1 MSVDALYVAGRQC
14 LAVSNPSRLPTVER
28 ARATIETSSAGGV
41 DDRAGPRDLVV
52 EAEGGVLGPAQLTAL
67 GAAIGAGKRA
77 WLYWPR
83 ERAVETV
90 DRERLR
96 SYRRLRRVAAVLAP
110 FARIASH
117 LPRRARAGDP
127 ASPVSAAAAATRI
140 ETGDDYKDAAQ
151 AQWDENPVGSHYADR
166 SVPRTLDWFHEI
178 ETHRYRRYAP
188 WMPAVMEFDRHAGED
203 VLEIGGGIG
212 TDLAQF
218 ARHGARVTDV
228 DLSGGHLRLAEENF
242 RLRRLT
248 GRFIQHDAETLPFPD
263 ASFDLVYSHGVL
275 HHTPDTARLV
285 GEVRRVLRPGGR
297 VIAMLYA
304 ESSWHYWRQQ
314 VWRRGLVEGRLRRE
328 SMGEILSQSVE
339 ISGND
344 ARPLVKVYTRDRVRA
359 LFAAFQDVVI
369 MQRQLTSEELPLPLR
384 PLRAIVERVAGW
396 NLIVKAVRA

>member
-1 MSVDALYVAGRQC
+1 V
-14 LAVSNPSRLPTVER
+14 PTLER
-28 ARATIETSSAGGV
+28 ASARIEPPSIEAAGV
-41 DDRAGPRDLVV
+41 DERVGDRDLIV
-52 EAEGGVLGPAQLTAL
+52 EAHGGILDESQLIAL
-67 GAAIGAGKRA
+67 EATIGAGRHA
-77 WLYWPR
+77 WVYWPR
-83 ERAVETV
+83 EHAVETV
-90 DRERLR
+90 DRDRLR
-96 SYRRLRRVAAVLAP
+96 SYRRLRRAAAMLSP
-110 FARIASH
+110 LARIASR

-127 ASPVSAAAAATRI
+127 ASPVSAAAPVTRI

-166 SVPRTLDWFHEI
+166 SVPHTLDWFLEI

-242 RLRRLT
+242 RLRGLT
-248 GRFIQHDAETLPFPD
+248 GRFVHDDAETLPFPD
-263 ASFDLVYSHGVL
+263 ASFDLVYSNGVL

-285 GEVRRVLRPGGR
+285 AEVHRVLRPGGR
-297 VIAMLYA
+297 IIAMVYA

-314 VWRRGLVEGRLRRE
+314 VWRRGLVEGRLARG
-328 SMGEILSQSVE
+328 SMGGILSRSVE

-344 ARPLVKVYTRDRVRA
+344 ARPLVKVYTRDRLRT
-359 LFAAFQDVVI
+359 LFAAFRDVAIV
-369 MQRQLTSEELPLPLR
+369 QRQLTAEELPLPLR
-384 PLRAIVERVAGW
+384 PLRVMVERVAGW